1 MKDMKK
7 IILLICFLICVF
19 KVSAENNNALVLH
32 MANGKQVTYLLDELP
47 VVTFNGEDL
56 VVTTHLNL
64 VTYQARDV
72 AKFTY
77 SYIDPSIVVG
87 LKNANTMFKFDGD
100 VLYAY
105 NLEPFS
111 TVSIYSVDGTLII
124 SAKTGT
130 KGDINISLPQVSGCV
145 YVVKTS
151 VANFKLMKP

>member
-1 MKDMKK
+1 MNMKK
-7 IILLICFLICVF
+7 SLLLFLLLTCVL
-19 KVSAENNNALVLH
+19 KVSAESNNALVLH
-32 MANGKQVTYLLDELP
+32 MATGKQVTYMLDELP
-47 VVTFNGEDL
+47 VVTFNGEEL
-56 VVTTHLNL
+56 VITTHLN
-64 VTYQARDV
+64 VVSYQVGDV
-72 AKFTY
+72 VKFTY
-77 SYIDPSIVVG
+77 SYVDPALVG
-87 LKNANTMFKFDGD
+87 GVKMSDAMFKFEGD
-100 VLYAY
+100 VLHAN